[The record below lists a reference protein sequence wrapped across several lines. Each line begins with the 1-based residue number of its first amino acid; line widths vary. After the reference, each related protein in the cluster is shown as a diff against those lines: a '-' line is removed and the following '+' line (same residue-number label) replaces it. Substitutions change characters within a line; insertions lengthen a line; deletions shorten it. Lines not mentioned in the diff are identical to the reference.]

1 MGLILYPD
9 GRHEERL
16 PAHGTTFTLAEL
28 QAIVGGLIDIL
39 ETPDGRYLI
48 INDEGKLLGMERNEA
63 ATQLMHFMSP
73 AERAAYFA
81 EVE

>member
-39 ETPDGRYLI
+39 ETV
-48 INDEGKLLGMERNEA
+48 
-63 ATQLMHFMSP
+63 ATH
-73 AERAAYFA
+73 
-81 EVE
+81 V